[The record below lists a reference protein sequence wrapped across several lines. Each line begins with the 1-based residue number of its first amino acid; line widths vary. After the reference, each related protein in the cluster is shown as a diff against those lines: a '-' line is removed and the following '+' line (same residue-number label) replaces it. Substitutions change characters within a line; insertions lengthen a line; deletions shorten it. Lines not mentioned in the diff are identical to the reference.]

1 VVPEWICPAFGVAEC
16 LVEFCEMV
24 CRDDAIQSAVNEEQ
38 AFIGKV
44 GGDPA
49 GVQGGEAGCSSEI
62 LAVFL
67 FAGDSA
73 DPFGCMRSDP
83 FDPVHRALEDVGG
96 VPLVGIEKIGPGADK
111 DDGIPAG
118 SLKSDSRG
126 GEGAGAGADE
136 DSFFREPVRAG
147 LGKICK
153 GATSCVGLLNVVK
166 VHLTGEEASGR
177 FGVFLFC
184 GKGGKATAVE
194 AIGWESNEDVPAMVL
209 ETFHNQAFHLREH
222 HDGGLIV
229 NHPFTLGSDGGERF
243 EKSAAEGKGAEEPE
257 GVVRAVEFVEF
268 RFVGA
273 FPREYRSGEKLHIEG
288 HDVVGRLVSSSGDD
302 HEFFAAFFVRA
313 VSGDGSG
320 RGVMSLGEVRDSL
333 FFFAL
338 SESDGVP

>member
-1 VVPEWICPAFGVAEC
+1 MVPEWICPAFGVAEC

-126 GEGAGAGADE
+126 GEGAGAGTDE